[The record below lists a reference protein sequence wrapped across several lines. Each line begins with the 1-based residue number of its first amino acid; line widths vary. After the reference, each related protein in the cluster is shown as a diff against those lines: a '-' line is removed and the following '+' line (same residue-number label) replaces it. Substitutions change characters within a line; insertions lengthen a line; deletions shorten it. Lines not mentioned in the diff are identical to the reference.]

1 MPSLLPSP
9 SSTKPLLS
17 RNVTIALS
25 VVAVHVGLIWTLQ
38 SGLLIRAAEI
48 LIPVTVLSQLIDAP
62 APPQPAKPQPPA
74 PPKPPAPTKPTP
86 TPTAP
91 VKPAA
96 PPVPAQLQPLAVAAP
111 AAQAT
116 VQAAPAPA
124 PSVPVPTP
132 APAKSSTSPPT
143 ASTAAAVVQQ
153 PSSNAD
159 YLHNPK
165 PNYPSLSARLGET
178 GRTVYKVWIGVD
190 GKPQRAELV
199 SSSGFPRLDKA
210 AYDTVMAWRYV
221 PGMRNGVAETM
232 AVNVPIHWELRS

>member
-1 MPSLLPSP
+1 MSYL
-9 SSTKPLLS
+9 STSMQAKPLLS

-25 VVAVHVGLIWTLQ
+25 VVVLHVGVIWALQ

-62 APPQPAKPQPPA
+62 AQPQPAKPQPPA
-74 PPKPPAPTKPTP
+74 APTPPAPTKPTP
-86 TPTAP
+86 TPPAP
-91 VKPAA
+91 VKPIA

-124 PSVPVPTP
+124 PSAPT
-132 APAKSSTSPPT
+132 PAKSSTPPP
-143 ASTAAAVVQQ
+143 AAPAAAAAAAVVQQ

-159 YLHNPK
+159 YLQNPK
-165 PNYPSLSARLGET
+165 PAYPSLSARLGET
-178 GRTVYKVWIGVD
+178 GRSVYKVWIGVD

-210 AYDTVMAWRYV
+210 AYDTVMSWRYV

>member
-1 MPSLLPSP
+1 MPSVLS
-9 SSTKPLLS
+9 SSTSAETLLS
-17 RNVTIALS
+17 RNVIIALG
-25 VVAVHVGLIWTLQ
+25 VVVLHVGLIWGLQ

-48 LIPVTVLSQLIDAP
+48 LIPVTALPQWVDAP
-62 APPQPAKPQPPA
+62 AQPAKPQPAALPEPA
-74 PPKPPAPTKPTP
+74 LTAKPTP
-86 TPTAP
+86 ARPTPVRQTTPTSA
-91 VKPAA
+91 
-96 PPVPAQLQPLAVAAP
+96 LPLAVAAP

-116 VQAAPAPA
+116 VQVTPA
-124 PSVPVPTP
+124 PSTPAKSVAPTP
-132 APAKSSTSPPT
+132 ATNLPT
-143 ASTAAAVVQQ
+143 APAAAVVQQ
-153 PSSNAD
+153 PASNAD
-159 YLHNPK
+159 YLQNPK
-165 PNYPSLSARLGET
+165 PAYPSLSARLGET

>member
-1 MPSLLPSP
+1 MPSHLSSP
-9 SSTKPLLS
+9 TPPKPLFS

-25 VVAVHVGLIWTLQ
+25 VVALHVGLIWGLQ

-48 LIPVTVLSQLIDAP
+48 LIPVTVLSQLVDAP
-62 APPQPAKPQPPA
+62 AQAAKPQPPA
-74 PPKPPAPTKPTP
+74 APKPPTP
-86 TPTAP
+86 TTAPPAP

-96 PPVPAQLQPLAVAAP
+96 PSVAPTQVQPLAVTAP

-124 PSVPVPTP
+124 QPTP
-132 APAKSSTSPPT
+132 AKPAGAANPP
-143 ASTAAAVVQQ
+143 AAAAAVVQQ

-159 YLHNPK
+159 YLQNPK
-165 PNYPSLSARLGET
+165 PAYPSLSARLGET

>member
-1 MPSLLPSP
+1 MPSLLPTSKP
-9 SSTKPLLS
+9 TTPPKPLLS
-17 RNVTIALS
+17 RNLTIALS
-25 VVAVHVGLIWTLQ
+25 VVALHVGVIWALQ

-62 APPQPAKPQPPA
+62 AQPQQAKPPAPPA
-74 PPKPPAPTKPTP
+74 PPKPT
-86 TPTAP
+86 TAP
-91 VKPAA
+91 PVPVRPAA
-96 PPVPAQLQPLAVAAP
+96 PPVPVAPAPAPLQPLAVAAP

-124 PSVPVPTP
+124 PS
-132 APAKSSTSPPT
+132 APAKSSTPPP
-143 ASTAAAVVQQ
+143 AAPAAAAVVQQ

-159 YLHNPK
+159 YLQNPK
-165 PNYPSLSARLGET
+165 PAYPSLSARLGET

-210 AYDTVMAWRYV
+210 AYDTVMSWRYV
-221 PGMRNGVAETM
+221 PGMRNGVAEAM

>member
-9 SSTKPLLS
+9 LSTKPLLS
-17 RNVTIALS
+17 RNVSIALG
-25 VVAVHVGLIWTLQ
+25 VVALHVGVIWALQ

-62 APPQPAKPQPPA
+62 APAQPAKPQPPA
-74 PPKPPAPTKPTP
+74 APKPPVPTNRTP
-86 TPTAP
+86 TPPAP
-91 VKPAA
+91 VKPIA

-116 VQAAPAPA
+116 VQAAPAPT
-124 PSVPVPTP
+124 PSAPTP
-132 APAKSSTSPPT
+132 APAKSSTPPP
-143 ASTAAAVVQQ
+143 AVPAAAVVQQ

-178 GRTVYKVWIGVD
+178 GRTVHKVWIDVD

>member
-1 MPSLLPSP
+1 M
-9 SSTKPLLS
+9 
-17 RNVTIALS
+17 RIALI
-25 VVAVHVGLIWTLQ
+25 VVLLHAGLIWALQ

-62 APPQPAKPQPPA
+62 TQAKPATPQPPA
-74 PPKPPAPTKPTP
+74 PPKQPKPTTAP
-86 TPTAP
+86 PAP

-96 PPVPAQLQPLAVAAP
+96 PPVPAPTQVQPLAMTAP

-124 PSVPVPTP
+124 PSTPAKSAATMQAANLPP
-132 APAKSSTSPPT
+132 APA
-143 ASTAAAVVQQ
+143 AAAVVQQ

-159 YLHNPK
+159 YLQNPK
-165 PNYPSLSARLGET
+165 PAYPSLSARLGET

-199 SSSGFPRLDKA
+199 ISSGFPRLDKA

-221 PGMRNGVAETM
+221 PGTRNGVAETM

>member
-9 SSTKPLLS
+9 SSKKPLLS
-17 RNVTIALS
+17 RNLTIALS
-25 VVAVHVGLIWTLQ
+25 VVALHVGVIWALQ

-62 APPQPAKPQPPA
+62 KLAQPVKPQPPA
-74 PPKPPAPTKPTP
+74 APKPPVPTKPTP
-86 TPTAP
+86 TPLAP
-91 VKPAA
+91 IKPIA

-116 VQAAPAPA
+116 VQSAPALA
-124 PSVPVPTP
+124 PSAPTP
-132 APAKSSTSPPT
+132 APAKSSTPPP
-143 ASTAAAVVQQ
+143 AAPAAAAVVQQ

-165 PNYPSLSARLGET
+165 PNYPLLSARLGET

-232 AVNVPIHWELRS
+232 VVNVPIHWELRS

>member
-1 MPSLLPSP
+1 MPSLLPIP
-9 SSTKPLLS
+9 TPTTPPKPLLS

-25 VVAVHVGLIWTLQ
+25 VVALHVGVIWALQ

-48 LIPVTVLSQLIDAP
+48 LIPVTVLSQWVDAP
-62 APPQPAKPQPPA
+62 AQPAKPQPPA
-74 PPKPPAPTKPTP
+74 APKPPTPTKPP
-86 TPTAP
+86 PAP
-91 VKPAA
+91 VRQTALPVAA
-96 PPVPAQLQPLAVAAP
+96 PEQPLAVAAP

-116 VQAAPAPA
+116 VQAAPAVL
-124 PSVPVPTP
+124 PSAKPT
-132 APAKSSTSPPT
+132 APAQAAHVPAAP
-143 ASTAAAVVQQ
+143 AAAVVQQ

-159 YLHNPK
+159 YLQNPK

-178 GRTVYKVWIGVD
+178 GRSVYKVWIGVD